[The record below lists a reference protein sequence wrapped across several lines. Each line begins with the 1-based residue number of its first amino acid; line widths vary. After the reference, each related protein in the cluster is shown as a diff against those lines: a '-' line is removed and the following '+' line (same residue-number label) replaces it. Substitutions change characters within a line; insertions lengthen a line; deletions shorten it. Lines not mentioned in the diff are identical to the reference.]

1 MLGNR
6 VRVIDILWIFCCFAG
21 LLGILLG
28 KPYMHNMVFF
38 LLAMILIVYAD
49 VIELKEKIVKW

>member
-28 KPYMHNMVFF
+28 KPYMHNIVFF

-49 VIELKEKIVKW
+49 VIELKEKI